1 MNGGHGQELIEVT
14 CFMIKKVIKYLK
26 LNNQGSTMVEVL
38 VGFTILVI
46 VLVECMVH
54 IVGVS
59 SEMVEKSV
67 DMQNDRTTINRQM
80 YQKDA
85 DYTTIEG
92 AKLVLTIDEEKT
104 NVSVNGA
111 ETVQIVLSA
120 DLKKFYSDDAGLSIF
135 KVFFKD
141 E

>member
-1 MNGGHGQELIEVT
+1 
-14 CFMIKKVIKYLK
+14 MIKNIIKNLK
-26 LNNQGSTMVEVL
+26 INNQGSTMVEVL

-67 DMQNDRTTINRQM
+67 DMQNDRTTINREM
-80 YQKDA
+80 YQKNA
-85 DYTTIEG
+85 DYTPIEG
-92 AKLVLTIDEEKT
+92 AKFVLTLDEEKT
-104 NVSVNGA
+104 NVSANQA
-111 ETVQIVLSA
+111 EPVQIVLSA
-120 DLKKFYSDDAGLSIF
+120 KLKKFYSEEAGLSIF
-135 KVFFKD
+135 KAFFIID

>member
-1 MNGGHGQELIEVT
+1 
-14 CFMIKKVIKYLK
+14 MIKKVIRDLK

-104 NVSVNGA
+104 NVSVNAA

-120 DLKKFYSDDAGLSIF
+120 DLKKF
-135 KVFFKD
+135 
-141 E
+141 

>member
-1 MNGGHGQELIEVT
+1 
-14 CFMIKKVIKYLK
+14 MIKIIIKNLK
-26 LNNQGSTMVEVL
+26 MNNQGSTMVEVL

-59 SEMVEKSV
+59 SKMVEKSV

-92 AKLVLTIDEEKT
+92 AKLVLTLDEEKT
-104 NVSVNGA
+104 NVSVNQA
-111 ETVQIVLSA
+111 KPVQIVLSA

>member
-1 MNGGHGQELIEVT
+1 MVKIL
-14 CFMIKKVIKYLK
+14 KKLFNNLK

-67 DMQNDRTTINRQM
+67 DMQNDRMTVNREM

-85 DYTTIEG
+85 EYEIIDG
-92 AKLVLTIDEEKT
+92 AKTVLLLDEEKT
-104 NVSVNGA
+104 NVAANQA
-111 ETVQIVLSA
+111 KPVQIVLSA
-120 DLKKFYSDDAGLSIF
+120 DLKKFYSEKAGLSIY
-135 KVFFKD
+135 KLFFKD

>member
-1 MNGGHGQELIEVT
+1 
-14 CFMIKKVIKYLK
+14 MIKKVIRDLK

-67 DMQNDRTTINRQM
+67 DMQNDRTTINREM

-85 DYTTIEG
+85 EYTTIEG
-92 AKLVLTIDEEKT
+92 AKLVLTLDEEKT
-104 NVSVNGA
+104 NVTANQA
-111 ETVQIVLSA
+111 KPVQVVLSA
-120 DLKKFYSDDAGLSIF
+120 ELKKFYSDNAGLSIF

>member
-1 MNGGHGQELIEVT
+1 MFKSLKRLFNN
-14 CFMIKKVIKYLK
+14 LK

-38 VGFTILVI
+38 VGFTILVM

-59 SEMVEKSV
+59 SEMVKQSV
-67 DMQNDRTTINRQM
+67 DMQNDRMTVNREI

-85 DYTTIEG
+85 VYDTISG
-92 AKLVLTIDEEKT
+92 AKLTLVLDEEKT
-104 NVSVNGA
+104 NVAANQAKAVS
-111 ETVQIVLSA
+111 IVLSA
-120 DLKKFYSDDAGLSIF
+120 DLKKFYSDEAGISVFKIF
-135 KVFFKD
+135 FRD

>member
-1 MNGGHGQELIEVT
+1 
-14 CFMIKKVIKYLK
+14 MIKKVIKYLK

>member
-1 MNGGHGQELIEVT
+1 M
-14 CFMIKKVIKYLK
+14 FRAFIKKVKNLK

-67 DMQNDRTTINRQM
+67 DMQNDQMTINREM
-80 YQKDA
+80 YQKNA
-85 DYTTIEG
+85 EYTNIDG
-92 AKLVLTIDEEKT
+92 AKVVLILDEEKT
-104 NVSVNGA
+104 NVAANQAKS
-111 ETVQIVLSA
+111 VQIVLSA
-120 DLKKFYSDDAGLSIF
+120 DLKKYYSEEAELSVF
-135 KVFFKD
+135 KLFFKD

>member
-1 MNGGHGQELIEVT
+1 
-14 CFMIKKVIKYLK
+14 MIKKIIKNLK
-26 LNNQGSTMVEVL
+26 MNNQGSTMVEVL

-80 YQKDA
+80 YQKNA
-85 DYTTIEG
+85 NYTTIED
-92 AKLVLTIDEEKT
+92 AKLVLTLDEEKT
-104 NVSVNGA
+104 NVSVNQA
-111 ETVQIVLSA
+111 KPVQIVLSA

>member
-1 MNGGHGQELIEVT
+1 
-14 CFMIKKVIKYLK
+14 MIKIIIKNLK
-26 LNNQGSTMVEVL
+26 MNNQGSTMVEVL

-92 AKLVLTIDEEKT
+92 AKLVLTLDEEKT
-104 NVSVNGA
+104 NVSVNQA
-111 ETVQIVLSA
+111 KPVQIVLSA

>member
-1 MNGGHGQELIEVT
+1 
-14 CFMIKKVIKYLK
+14 MIKKIIKNLK
-26 LNNQGSTMVEVL
+26 MNNQGSTMVEVL

-80 YQKDA
+80 YQKNA

-92 AKLVLTIDEEKT
+92 AKLVLTLDEEKT
-104 NVSVNGA
+104 NVSVNQA
-111 ETVQIVLSA
+111 KPVQIVLSA

>member
-1 MNGGHGQELIEVT
+1 MFKSLKRLFNN
-14 CFMIKKVIKYLK
+14 LK

-38 VGFTILVI
+38 VGFTILVM

-59 SEMVEKSV
+59 SEMVKKSV
-67 DMQNDRTTINRQM
+67 DMQNDRMTVNREI

-85 DYTTIEG
+85 VYDTISG
-92 AKLVLTIDEEKT
+92 AKLTLVLDEEKT
-104 NVSVNGA
+104 NVAANQAKAVS
-111 ETVQIVLSA
+111 IVLSA
-120 DLKKFYSDDAGLSIF
+120 DLKKFYSDEAGISVFKIF
-135 KVFFKD
+135 FRD

>member
-1 MNGGHGQELIEVT
+1 M
-14 CFMIKKVIKYLK
+14 FKFLK
-26 LNNQGSTMVEVL
+26 NLKNNLKFNNQGSTMVEVL
-38 VGFTILVI
+38 VGFTILVF

-67 DMQNDRTTINRQM
+67 DMQKDRMTVNREM

-85 DYTTIEG
+85 EYTNIDG
-92 AKLVLTIDEEKT
+92 ARAVLILDEEKT
-104 NVSVNGA
+104 NVTANQA
-111 ETVQIVLSA
+111 KPVQIVLSA
-120 DLKKFYSDDAGLSIF
+120 DLKKFYSEEAGLSIY
-135 KVFFKD
+135 KLFFVD

>member
-1 MNGGHGQELIEVT
+1 M
-14 CFMIKKVIKYLK
+14 KKAFKKKINKLK
-26 LNNQGSTMVEVL
+26 SNNQGSTMVEVL

-59 SEMVEKSV
+59 SEMIEKSV
-67 DMQNDRTTINRQM
+67 DMQSDRTTINRQM
-80 YQKDA
+80 YQTDA
-85 DYTTIEG
+85 AYTDIEG
-92 AKLVLTIDEEKT
+92 AKMVLLLDTEKT
-104 NVSVNGA
+104 NVNA
-111 ETVQIVLSA
+111 NQAKEVQIVLSA
-120 DLKKFYSDDAGLSIF
+120 DLKRFYSEEAGLSIF

>member
-1 MNGGHGQELIEVT
+1 
-14 CFMIKKVIKYLK
+14 MIKKIIKNLK
-26 LNNQGSTMVEVL
+26 MNNQGSTMVEVL

-80 YQKDA
+80 YQKNA
-85 DYTTIEG
+85 DYTTIED
-92 AKLVLTIDEEKT
+92 AKLVLTLDEEKT
-104 NVSVNGA
+104 NVSVNQA
-111 ETVQIVLSA
+111 KPVQIVLSA

>member
-1 MNGGHGQELIEVT
+1 
-14 CFMIKKVIKYLK
+14 MIKKIIKNLK
-26 LNNQGSTMVEVL
+26 MNNQGSTMVEVL

-80 YQKDA
+80 YQKNA
-85 DYTTIEG
+85 DYTTIED
-92 AKLVLTIDEEKT
+92 AKLVLTLDEEKT
-104 NVSVNGA
+104 NVSVNQA
-111 ETVQIVLSA
+111 KPVQIVLSA
-120 DLKKFYSDDAGLSIF
+120 DLKKFYSDDSGLSIF

>member
-1 MNGGHGQELIEVT
+1 
-14 CFMIKKVIKYLK
+14 MIKKIIKNLK
-26 LNNQGSTMVEVL
+26 MNNQGSTMVEVL

-80 YQKDA
+80 YQKNA
-85 DYTTIEG
+85 DYTTIED
-92 AKLVLTIDEEKT
+92 AKLVLTLDEEKT
-104 NVSVNGA
+104 NVSANQA
-111 ETVQIVLSA
+111 NPVQIVLSA
-120 DLKKFYSDDAGLSIF
+120 DLKKFYSDDSGLSIF

>member
-1 MNGGHGQELIEVT
+1 
-14 CFMIKKVIKYLK
+14 MIKSFIKNLK

-67 DMQNDRTTINRQM
+67 DMQNDRITVNREM

-85 DYTTIEG
+85 EYTSVDG
-92 AKLVLTIDEEKT
+92 AKFVLTLDEEKT
-104 NVSVNGA
+104 NVIANQA
-111 ETVQIVLSA
+111 KPVQIVLSA
-120 DLKKFYSDDAGLSIF
+120 ELKKFYSSTADLGIF
-135 KVFFKD
+135 KAFFKD

>member
-1 MNGGHGQELIEVT
+1 M
-14 CFMIKKVIKYLK
+14 FRAFIKRVKNLK

-67 DMQNDRTTINRQM
+67 DMQNDQMTINREM
-80 YQKDA
+80 YQKNA
-85 DYTTIEG
+85 EYTNIDG
-92 AKLVLTIDEEKT
+92 AKVVLILDEEKT
-104 NVSVNGA
+104 NVAANQAKS
-111 ETVQIVLSA
+111 VQIVLSA
-120 DLKKFYSDDAGLSIF
+120 DLKKYYSEEAELSVF
-135 KVFFKD
+135 KLFFKD

>member
-1 MNGGHGQELIEVT
+1 M
-14 CFMIKKVIKYLK
+14 FRAFIKKVNNLK

-67 DMQNDRTTINRQM
+67 DMQNDRMTINREM
-80 YQKDA
+80 YQKNA
-85 DYTTIEG
+85 EYTYIDG
-92 AKLVLTIDEEKT
+92 AKVVLILDEEKT
-104 NVSVNGA
+104 NVTANQAKS
-111 ETVQIVLSA
+111 VQIVLSA
-120 DLKKFYSDDAGLSIF
+120 DLKKYYSDEAELSVF
-135 KVFFKD
+135 KLFFKD

>member
-1 MNGGHGQELIEVT
+1 
-14 CFMIKKVIKYLK
+14 
-26 LNNQGSTMVEVL
+26 MVEVL

-80 YQKDA
+80 YQTEA
-85 DYTTIEG
+85 AYTDIEG
-92 AKLVLTIDEEKT
+92 AKMVLLLDTEKT
-104 NVSVNGA
+104 NVNA
-111 ETVQIVLSA
+111 NQAKEVQIVLSA
-120 DLKKFYSDDAGLSIF
+120 DLKRFYSEEAGLSIF

>member
-1 MNGGHGQELIEVT
+1 MTFNKKRNDYMIRYFMNKV
-14 CFMIKKVIKYLK
+14 KKI
-26 LNNQGSTMVEVL
+26 NNQGSTMVEVL
-38 VGFTILVI
+38 VGFTILVF

-67 DMQNDRTTINRQM
+67 DMQNDRMTVNREM

-85 DYTTIEG
+85 NYIDIDG
-92 AKLVLTIDEEKT
+92 AKAVILLDEEKT
-104 NVSVNGA
+104 NVSANQA
-111 ETVQIVLSA
+111 KPVQIVLSA
-120 DLKKFYSDDAGLSIF
+120 ELKKFYSDTAGLSIY
-135 KVFFKD
+135 KLFFKD